1 MALPQY
7 LTNVKAFE
15 KEILSCEEILG
26 EGRLLVAPLD
36 GCNKYPTFYT
46 VQSTLALTT
55 TSTSASLQLTAPVP
69 GTLKLQ
75 AGDVLSFVVGAAFVE
90 ITLAAS
96 ATITDTAPVVVAIEL
111 PTAAVTANAIAE
123 CYQRFDFIG
132 LKTLPLDF
140 QIGTEDV
147 KILKDGIQG
156 KTTKTNISPQMGVE
170 FLLRIDDL
178 GFWNEG
184 LVYDSATTNRRF
196 YGMRLALNEQY
207 FITGPMETT
216 ALSFQDQTA
225 QIQKATGTIVLQP
238 TWYEGRIYASQ
249 TTAQKAAYNAIR
261 RLWLLPA
268 LV

>member
-1 MALPQY
+1 MTLPAY
-7 LTNVKAFE
+7 LGQLKNFE
-15 KEILSCEEILG
+15 KELLSCEEILG

-36 GCNKYPTFYT
+36 GCSKYPTFYT
-46 VQSTLALTT
+46 VKCTAALTT
-55 TSTSASLQLTAPVP
+55 ADTTALLQLTAPVP
-69 GTLKLQ
+69 GTLKLSP
-75 AGDVLSFVVGAAFVE
+75 GDVLSFLVSSAYVEVTVAA
-90 ITLAAS
+90 A
-96 ATITDTAPVVVAIEL
+96 ATITDTAPVSVSIEA
-111 PTAAVTANAIAE
+111 PAAAVTLNALAE
-123 CYQRFDFIG
+123 AYQRFEFIG

-147 KILKDGIQG
+147 KILRDGIQG

-170 FLLRIDDL
+170 FLLRLDDL
-178 GFWNEG
+178 GFWEQG

-196 YGMRLALNEQY
+196 YGLALRLNEQH

-238 TWYEGRIYASQ
+238 TWYEGRIYALQSV
-249 TTAQKAAYNAIR
+249 AQKAAYNAVR
-261 RLWLLPA
+261 RLWMLPA

>member
-1 MALPQY
+1 MTLPQY
-7 LTNVKAFE
+7 LGQLKTFE
-15 KEILSCEEILG
+15 KDLLSCEEILG

-46 VQSTLALTT
+46 VRCTAPLTT
-55 TSTSASLQLTAPVP
+55 TSTVALLDLTAPVP
-69 GTLKLQ
+69 GTLKLAQ
-75 AGDVLSFVVGAAFVE
+75 GDVLSFLVGAVYVE
-90 ITLAAS
+90 VTVAAA
-96 ATITDTAPVVVAIEL
+96 ATVTDTAPVSVSIEA
-111 PTAAVTANAIAE
+111 PTAAVTANALSEAF
-123 CYQRFDFIG
+123 QRFEFIG

-147 KILKDGIQG
+147 KILRDGIQG

-170 FLLRIDDL
+170 FLLRLDDK
-178 GFWNEG
+178 GFWENG

-196 YGMRLALNEQY
+196 YGLALRLNDQHY
-207 FITGPMETT
+207 ITGPMETT

-238 TWYEGRIYASQ
+238 TWYEGRIYALQ
-249 TTAQKAAYNAIR
+249 TVPQKAAYNAIR
-261 RLWLLPA
+261 RLWMLPA